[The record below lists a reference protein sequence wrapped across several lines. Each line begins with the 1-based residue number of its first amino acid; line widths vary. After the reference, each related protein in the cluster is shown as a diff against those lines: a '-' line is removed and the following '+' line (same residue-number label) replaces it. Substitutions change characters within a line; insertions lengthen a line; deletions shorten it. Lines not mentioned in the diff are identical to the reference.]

1 MRKAGTMLPVAIGII
16 FMMCLIG
23 INTEQKAEAAHFS
36 DTVTVSVNFPAL
48 VVGMVKL
55 TVTDLDSGH
64 FQWKRF
70 EHGLLDRNSQVYSF
84 RISDPTSNETLR
96 ACLYVYSSGYQFC
109 SQTKVNNSNNGSI
122 IYLNAAEAVAAGQSI
137 HSQQPAARS
146 LIPPLSELQLQ
157 LQAVSTEDLNP
168 ATIVF
173 LLFLVVIIVGVITW
187 RLKHGRGIYN
197 KERHVF
203 PNSVKEKV
211 LEKQRHK
218 CANCNRLLNVVNYDH
233 KNGDRSNNKESNC
246 QALCPN
252 CHAIKTYGKSS
263 H

>member
-16 FMMCLIG
+16 FMVCLIG

-36 DTVTVSVNFPAL
+36 DTVTVRVNFPAL
-48 VVGMVKL
+48 VVGKVKL

-70 EHGLLDRNSQVYSF
+70 EHGPLDRNSQVYSF
-84 RISDPTSNETLR
+84 RISDPTGDTLR

-109 SQTKVNNSNNGSI
+109 SQTKVNNSNNGSV
-122 IYLNAAEAVAAGQSI
+122 IYLNAAGQSI

-146 LIPPLSELQLQ
+146 SIPPSSELQLQ
-157 LQAVSTEDLNP
+157 QAAAIEDLNP
-168 ATIVF
+168 ATMMF
-173 LLFLVVIIVGVITW
+173 LLFLVVIIIVGVITW
-187 RLKHGRGIYN
+187 RLKHRRGIYN
-197 KERHVF
+197 KARHVF

-211 LEKQRHK
+211 LEKQHHK

-233 KNGDRSNNKESNC
+233 KNGDRSNNKVSNC